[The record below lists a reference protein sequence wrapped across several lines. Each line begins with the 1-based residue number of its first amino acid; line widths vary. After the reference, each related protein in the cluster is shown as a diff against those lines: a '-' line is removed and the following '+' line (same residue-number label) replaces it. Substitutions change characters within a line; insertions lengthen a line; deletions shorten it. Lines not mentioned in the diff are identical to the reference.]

1 MSAAPDLETGHWNRH
16 RAVVWSS
23 TGMFATGLYFGLQHS
38 DWVDGL
44 GYLTYAA
51 FLLILPVVTLLMS
64 LKFWAG
70 YFLSRLTRTDALY
83 WRAMNIFDGALV
95 AFGFTAGFFMGYAY
109 HVTRALQAPLFWIGA
124 PVLLFL
130 MLAAVG
136 EAKNRKVYG
145 PRGRILFQGGS
156 PVIPPSRPSNTAV
169 EPAAQNGPAPI
180 FPVSHPK
187 NGLEGL
193 AGMDD
198 LKSEIRNA
206 IAPFARYQ
214 AERQP
219 GLLSDRNGILLYG
232 PPGNGKTAF
241 AEAIAGELG
250 LRFMKLSVSDLV
262 TKWVNGTPEI
272 LAAAFKQ
279 AQQEPTVLFLDE
291 FDAIASSRDA
301 ANMHHEDR
309 KAVNALLPLIDEARR
324 QKVVLMAATNFP
336 DQLDSAIA
344 RDGRFDFRIEVPRPD
359 LPARVGIIKALC
371 KQYGVVADATLVEK
385 VAALWE
391 RRSVSFI
398 DGTIKRLR
406 DNGLGS
412 GSRSATVDE
421 FKRAAREV
429 SRRTSA
435 LPRDCPALSELVLP
449 AAVRIEAQSL
459 LHRLRHWETIADRG
473 GEVPSGV
480 LLYGPPG
487 TGKTLF
493 VKALARELGDWHV
506 FEVNTTDVIQD
517 PRKFRTLVELAA
529 DYRPAFVFLDEADE
543 LLRDRSMSPAA
554 SATNEIL
561 KTMDGMMGRVPEL
574 VFIAATNNPDAIDAA
589 ATRGGRFAEKIL
601 MPRLSGDDLVS
612 FLAAEFRKHPNVAFA
627 ADVSPA
633 SLTELFGSIAPADA
647 LSVLRKAISYTLT
660 DSALRDVTREDIHLA
675 MKAVLSRA
683 VQPTRLSQFH

>member
-1 MSAAPDLETGHWNRH
+1 MSGAPCLEAVHWNRH

-23 TGMFATGLYFGLQHS
+23 TGLFATGLYFGLRHS
-38 DWVDGL
+38 NWIDGL

-51 FLLILPVVTLLMS
+51 FLSILPVATLFVS

-124 PVLLFL
+124 PVLFFL

-156 PVIPPSRPSNTAV
+156 LVDPPARPSNTAV
-169 EPAAQNGPAPI
+169 EPAAQNGSAPI
-180 FPVSHPK
+180 FPVSHPRS
-187 NGLEGL
+187 GLGGL

-198 LKSEIRNA
+198 LKAEIRSA
-206 IAPFARYQ
+206 IAPFARYK
-214 AERQP
+214 AESRP
-219 GLLSDRNGILLYG
+219 GMLSDRNGILLYG

-309 KAVNALLPLIDEARR
+309 KTVNALLPLIDEVRR
-324 QKVVLMAATNFP
+324 QKVVLMAATNYP

-359 LPARVGIIKALC
+359 LPARVGIITALC
-371 KQYGVVADATLVEK
+371 KRYGIKADAGLIEK

-391 RRSVSFI
+391 HRSVSFI

-412 GSRSATVDE
+412 GFRSATVAD
-421 FKRAAREV
+421 FKGAAREV

-435 LPRDCPALSELVLP
+435 LPKDCPALSELVLP
-449 AAVRIEAQSL
+449 ATVRIEAQSL

-493 VKALARELGDWHV
+493 VKALAHELGDWHV

-529 DYRPAFVFLDEADE
+529 DHRPAFVFLDEADE
-543 LLRDRSMSPAA
+543 LLRVRSMSPAVG
-554 SATNEIL
+554 ATNEIL

-574 VFIAATNNPDAIDAA
+574 VFIAATNNPDVIDAA

-601 MPRLSGDDLVS
+601 MPRLSGEDLAN
-612 FLAAEFRKHPNVAFA
+612 FLSAEFRKRAHVKFA
-627 ADVSPA
+627 PDLDPA
-633 SLTELFGSIAPADA
+633 SLTALLGSIAPADA

-660 DSALRDVTREDIHLA
+660 DSAPRAVTQEDIHLA
-675 MKAVLSRA
+675 MKAVLSTARELTSLP
-683 VQPTRLSQFH
+683 QLD